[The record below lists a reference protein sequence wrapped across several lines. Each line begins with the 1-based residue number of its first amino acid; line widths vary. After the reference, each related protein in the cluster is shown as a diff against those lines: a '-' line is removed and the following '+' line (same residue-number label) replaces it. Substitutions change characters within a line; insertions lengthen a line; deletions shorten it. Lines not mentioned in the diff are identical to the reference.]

1 MSEGTD
7 DLVLEHLR
15 HIRHQVD
22 ALHEDMGELKL
33 RMTSLEGHLVSVII
47 TETRHS
53 NELDRLRTRV
63 ELIER
68 RLVIA
73 ES

>member
-1 MSEGTD
+1 MANGTD

-15 HIRHQVD
+15 YIRHQVD
-22 ALHEDMGELKL
+22 ALREDMGELKL
-33 RMTSLEGHLVSVII
+33 RMSSVEGPVVSV
-47 TETRHS
+47 
-53 NELDRLRTRV
+53 TRV

>member
-1 MSEGTD
+1 MANGTD

-15 HIRHQVD
+15 YIRHQVD
-22 ALHEDMGELKL
+22 ALREDMGELKL
-33 RMTSLEGHLVSVII
+33 RMSSVEGHVVSV
-47 TETRHS
+47 
-53 NELDRLRTRV
+53 TRV